1 MHKVRCGCAAIMLLI
16 AGACQDNLFAGG
28 WDRFDQGV
36 DLLFDPSKVV
46 VDVGLFDLI
55 PNRKFNTVNGVP
67 ETVNTAPN
75 IFRPSVNA
83 KFVPFED
90 TACLA
95 TYRQPFGLLNDYGS
109 TWSQPASL
117 SQEHLRSKSLVSP
130 AHIA

>member
-1 MHKVRCGCAAIMLLI
+1 MHKVRRGCVAIMLLI
-16 AGACQDNLFAGG
+16 AGACHEKVFAGG

-36 DLLFDPSKVV
+36 DLLFDPGKVV

-67 ETVNTAPN
+67 ESVNTASN

-95 TYRQPFGLLNDYGS
+95 TYRQPFGLITTMVRHGAR
-109 TWSQPASL
+109 PASL
-117 SQEHLRSKSLVSP
+117 SHENLRSKNLVSP
-130 AHIA
+130 AHIG